1 MATPFTSWFYA
12 SRPKTLVASII
23 PVFLGGCLAYRS
35 SSEIDLLLLGLCLLF
50 SILIQIGTNFSN
62 DYFDCLKGADDNRS
76 LAPERFSSSG
86 AIRPKSIRNASY
98 LVLLMGFF
106 VGTIIL
112 QVSDGSV
119 HLLWIGIASIASAIL
134 YTGGPKPI
142 AYNGLGDIFVILF
155 YGLVAVE
162 VTHYVLLS
170 GQSVD
175 WAFTSPISLGMG
187 CIINTIL
194 IINNY
199 RDYQEDRKNKKKT
212 SIVLFGKPFGVCLY
226 FFCLLRGT
234 LLCPFFDHRTLPVLL
249 VLPLG
254 LFCGVKL
261 KRLKTKFDYD
271 TLLKMDVFVVAI
283 YGLLSCIGVV
293 FL

>member
-199 RDYQEDRKNKKKT
+199 RDYQEDRKNK
-212 SIVLFGKPFGVCLY
+212 
-226 FFCLLRGT
+226 
-234 LLCPFFDHRTLPVLL
+234 
-249 VLPLG
+249 
-254 LFCGVKL
+254 
-261 KRLKTKFDYD
+261 
-271 TLLKMDVFVVAI
+271 
-283 YGLLSCIGVV
+283 
-293 FL
+293 